1 MPPEYLYTHMTIN
14 HPSCCMSDQK
24 RHFRYWIGRNSW
36 GTYWGEDGLFRISM
50 HHNNLGV
57 MDSCSWATPTVE
69 EEVEPP
75 TSEDGPLQTQGTF
88 TLDTSV
94 EQGTYH
100 SYHHGCLQRS
110 EGRFT
115 QFALA
120 QQDCICLGVAYTCI
134 ALQLQQV
141 QCF

>member
-1 MPPEYLYTHMTIN
+1 
-14 HPSCCMSDQK
+14 
-24 RHFRYWIGRNSW
+24 
-36 GTYWGEDGLFRISM
+36 M

-57 MDSCSWATPTVE
+57 MDTCSWATPTVE

-75 TSEDGPLQTQGTF
+75 TPEDSPLRTQGTF

-110 EGRFT
+110 EGMST
-115 QFALA
+115 QCALA
-120 QQDCICLGVAYTCI
+120 PG
-134 ALQLQQV
+134 LQKKQ
-141 QCF
+141 

>member
-1 MPPEYLYTHMTIN
+1 
-14 HPSCCMSDQK
+14 
-24 RHFRYWIGRNSW
+24 
-36 GTYWGEDGLFRISM
+36 M

-57 MDSCSWATPTVE
+57 MDSCSWAIPTVE

-75 TSEDGPLQTQGTF
+75 TPGASPLQTQGTY

-110 EGRFT
+110 EGMPHKLFT
-115 QFALA
+115 CLA
-120 QQDCICLGVAYTCI
+120 CFLTLAICIPVSCC
-134 ALQLQQV
+134 
-141 QCF
+141 